1 MKMIEAAVKACVL
14 IFLAAAMLTVLSYM
28 SGVNSASAKEKSYC
42 ETAKR
47 PACMLII
54 F

>member
-1 MKMIEAAVKACVL
+1 MKTIEAAAKACIL
-14 IFLAAAMLTVLSYM
+14 IFLAVATLTVLSFM
-28 SGVNSASAKEKSYC
+28 NGSNTATAKESGYC

>member
-1 MKMIEAAVKACVL
+1 MKMIEAAAKACVL
-14 IFLAAAMLTVLSYM
+14 IFLAAAMLTVVSYM
-28 SGVNSASAKEKSYC
+28 SGANSAAAQDKSYC

-47 PACMLII
+47 PACMMII